1 VQQLEDQGVRVRENL
16 LGEIAVRIERIKSLA
31 ANSDI
36 GGEAEGHQ
44 ISHECKQILSS
55 ISTLG

>member
-1 VQQLEDQGVRVRENL
+1 VQQFAHQGSRARENL
-16 LGEIAVRIERIKSLA
+16 LGEIATRIERIRSLT

-55 ISTLG
+55 ISALD

>member
-1 VQQLEDQGVRVRENL
+1 MQQLVDQEDRIRENL
-16 LGEIAVRIERIKSLA
+16 LGEIAVRIERIRNLA

-55 ISTLG
+55 ISALG

>member
-1 VQQLEDQGVRVRENL
+1 MQQLVDQGDQIRESL
-16 LGEIAVRIERIKSLA
+16 LGEIVTRIERIRSLA

-55 ISTLG
+55 ISALG

>member
-1 VQQLEDQGVRVRENL
+1 MLDYAHGAPMDRDDVIKD
-16 LGEIAVRIERIKSLA
+16 IATRIERIRNLA

-44 ISHECKQILSS
+44 ISHECRHILSR
-55 ISTLG
+55 IAALH